1 VGSTTAGAAAHQQ
14 SFDQLGTPL
23 IDVTFVVLDLETTGL
38 RPGGDRITEVG
49 AVKVRGGEVI
59 GELQTLVHP
68 GRPIPPAVS
77 AVTGITDHMVR
88 DAPRIEAVL
97 PTVLAFLG
105 DAVLVAHNAGF
116 DVSFLRAAT
125 EELGYG
131 AFQPTVVDT
140 ARLARRLVADEV
152 RDRRLGTLARH
163 FASRT
168 VPDHRALH
176 DARATVDVLH
186 GLIERAGAY
195 GATTLEDLRDLS
207 RSTSERAYRRIG
219 LVRDA
224 PRSAG
229 VYRFVDARGEVLYV
243 GKATDLR
250 SRLRTYFG
258 QDPRRRVADLVRET
272 AEVRWTT
279 TPTLL
284 EAEVTEVRAIHAHAP
299 RYNRRSRHPQR
310 GVHVALTRETFPRLS
325 IVREPRPTHA
335 RTLGPFSS
343 RRTAEAILEAV
354 HEVVPLRTCTGRL
367 RVAQDHPACV
377 LKELGRCGAPCDG
390 SQGPDAYAEVVARLH
405 AALDDP
411 AQLVDPLRARMLEV
425 ARDGR
430 FERAGE
436 LRRRLHVV
444 ARTLEEHRRLVAL
457 AGVDHLVA
465 ARRVG
470 GGAPDDPPR
479 VEVVVVVRGRLATTA
494 STADDGRSFD
504 GLVQAALP
512 VAVRGPTLDLDDL
525 DPFDAEERRLVLAWL
540 DRPGTHLVATS
551 DGWAEPL
558 PGGRVLAET
567 RAEARRVDRQVR
579 RDRQVLAGA
588 KVARRDPVAAT

>member
-1 VGSTTAGAAAHQQ
+1 VGTSTTATAATAAHQP

-68 GRPIPPAVS
+68 GRAIPPAVT
-77 AVTGITDHMVR
+77 AVTGITDAMVR
-88 DAPRIEAVL
+88 DAPRIGSVL

-105 DAVLVAHNAGF
+105 DAVLVAHNATF
-116 DVSFLRAAT
+116 DVAFLRAAT
-125 EELGYG
+125 EEHGYG
-131 AFQPTVVDT
+131 AFEPTVVDT

-207 RSTSERAYRRIG
+207 RSTSQKAFRRVG

-224 PRSAG
+224 PRAAG
-229 VYRFVDARGEVLYV
+229 VYRFLDERGEVLYV

-284 EAEVTEVRAIHAHAP
+284 EAEVTEVRAIHTHAP

-310 GVHVALTRETFPRLS
+310 GVHLALTREAFPRLS
-325 IVREPRPTHA
+325 IVREPRSSHA
-335 RTLGPFSS
+335 RTVGPFAS
-343 RRTAEAILEAV
+343 RRTAESVLEAI

-377 LKELGRCGAPCDG
+377 LAQLGRCGAPCDG
-390 SQGPDAYAEVVARLH
+390 TQSQDGYAEVVERFH

-411 AQLVDPLRARMLEV
+411 SHLIAPLRARMLEV

-436 LRRRLHVV
+436 LRRRLHAV
-444 ARTLEEHRRLVAL
+444 ARTLEEHRRLAAL
-457 AGVDHLVA
+457 ADVDHLVA
-465 ARRVG
+465 ARPTG
-470 GGAPDDPPR
+470 GSGVEDPGR
-479 VEVVVVVRGRLATTA
+479 IEVVVLARGRLVASATVP
-494 STADDGRSFD
+494 DDGRPI
-504 GLVQAALP
+504 AATAADAAP
-512 VAVRGPTLDLDDL
+512 APTLALDEV

-540 DRPGTHLVATS
+540 DRPGVHLVATS
-551 DGWAEPL
+551 VGWAEPL

-567 RAEARRVDRQVR
+567 RTEARRVDRQVR
-579 RDRQVLAGA
+579 RDRQTLSGA
-588 KVARRDPVAAT
+588 KVTSRAPTAAAT